1 MMMLIIDDA
10 DVDIDDDDDDEQNYW
25 LTANQGESE
34 KEE

>member
-1 MMMLIIDDA
+1 MLIIDDA